1 MNNKKKLPLSQ
12 KVQHSLLAIVA
23 SLAVC
28 LLFLLLFATGGRGEA
43 LKSFFILPL
52 TTANGW
58 SEMINAA
65 TTFTFIAIG
74 VSVMYQCRQY
84 SLITEGSF
92 LLGACIASLF
102 LLYNN
107 TKPSS
112 FLIVGA
118 LFMGA
123 VSGMSAAWVPA
134 QMHAKHGV
142 NVTLSS
148 AIMNFFILQVT
159 TWLLERFMADPLQTE
174 TVSFSIPE
182 RMRLPVILHSPMVRV
197 GTLFA
202 IAAGIIAYLVLY
214 RTRRGYE
221 VRMVGA
227 SQNLATYVGLSSAGI
242 VMFSQ
247 IFAGAMAGLGG
258 AIQMMGIAPRY
269 TWDGVFSNIGF
280 AGIIVALLV
289 NCNPAWVPLSALLFG
304 YLTTGGLFLEQ
315 NTGIS
320 QGLGGLAQAMILLFI
335 FAFRYISKKYPAGL
349 PFMQKLVRHTTD
361 TGEVEPK

>member
-1 MNNKKKLPLSQ
+1 MNNEKIFPIPQKLR
-12 KVQHSLLAIVA
+12 HSLLAVAA
-23 SLAVC
+23 SLLVC
-28 LLFLLLFATGGRGEA
+28 LLFLLLFATGGRGAA
-43 LKSFFILPL
+43 LKSFFLLPL
-52 TTANGW
+52 ITANGW
-58 SEMINAA
+58 SEMISSA
-65 TTFTFIAIG
+65 TTLTFIAIG

-84 SLITEGSF
+84 SLISEGSF

-102 LLYNN
+102 LLNNN

-123 VSGMSAAWVPA
+123 VAGLLTAWVPA
-134 QMHAKHGV
+134 RMHAKHGV

-159 TWLLERFMADPLQTE
+159 TWLLERFMSDPAQTE

-182 RMRLPVILHSPMVRV
+182 RMRLPAILHSPMVRV

-202 IAAGIIAYLVLY
+202 IAAAIIAYLVLY

-227 SQNLATYVGLSSAGI
+227 SQNLAAYVGLSSAGI

-258 AIQMMGIAPRY
+258 AVQMMGIAPRY
-269 TWDGVFSNIGF
+269 TWDGVFSYVGF
-280 AGIIVALLV
+280 AGIIVALLAD
-289 NCNPAWVPLSALLFG
+289 CNPAWVPLSALLFG
-304 YLTTGGLFLEQ
+304 YLNAGGVFLQ
-315 NTGIS
+315 SNTGIS
-320 QGLGGLAQAMILLFI
+320 QGLGGLAQALVLLFF
-335 FAFRYISKKYPAGL
+335 FAFRYISIKYPAGL
-349 PFMQKLVRHTTD
+349 PFLQKFARPTNEAE
-361 TGEVEPK
+361 EVEPK

>member
-1 MNNKKKLPLSQ
+1 MNNKKKLPISQ
-12 KVQHSLLAIVA
+12 KLQHSLLAVAA

-52 TTANGW
+52 ITASGW
-58 SEMINAA
+58 SEMISAA

-84 SLITEGSF
+84 SLISEGSF
-92 LLGACIASLF
+92 LLGACVASLF
-102 LLYNN
+102 LLNNN

-118 LFMGA
+118 LFIGA
-123 VSGMSAAWVPA
+123 AAGLLAAWVPA

-148 AIMNFFILQVT
+148 AITNFFILQVT
-159 TWLLERFMADPLQTE
+159 TWMLERFMADPSQTE

-182 RMRLPVILHSPMVRV
+182 RMRLPMILHSPVVRV

-202 IAAGIIAYLVLY
+202 IAAAIIAYLVLY
-214 RTRRGYE
+214 RTRKGYE

-227 SQNLATYVGLSSAGI
+227 SQNLAAYVGLSSAGI
-242 VMFSQ
+242 IMFSQ
-247 IFAGAMAGLGG
+247 AFAGAMAGLGG
-258 AIQMMGIAPRY
+258 AVQMMGIAPRY
-269 TWDGVFSNIGF
+269 LWDGTFSNIGF
-280 AGIIVALLV
+280 AGIIIALLAD
-289 NCNPAWVPLSALLFG
+289 CNPAWVPASALLFG
-304 YLTTGGLFLEQ
+304 YLSTGGLFLEQ

-320 QGLGGLAQAMILLFI
+320 EGLGGLAQALILLFL
-335 FAFRYISKKYPAGL
+335 FAFRYLSAKYPTGL
-349 PFMQKLVRHTTD
+349 PFMKTFVRHTTD
-361 TGEVEPK
+361 AGEVEPK